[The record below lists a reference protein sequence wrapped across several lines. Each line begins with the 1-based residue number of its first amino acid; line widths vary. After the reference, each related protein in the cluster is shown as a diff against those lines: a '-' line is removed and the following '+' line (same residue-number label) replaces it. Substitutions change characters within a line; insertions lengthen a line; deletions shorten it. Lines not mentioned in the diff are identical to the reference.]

1 MMELKRRILDIIGG
15 ERCQYSEV
23 EESLLKDKL
32 SYCEDHLELQ
42 TIIAPGL
49 TEYRAY
55 ISLHYAETLYWALVR
70 GVQLDRPSGDL
81 VDLAMEHLDMV
92 TRIWGDYRVGSVER
106 SRMEEA
112 EVIRNQ
118 LLAEFDANH
127 GHTKESRNVA

>member
-42 TIIAPGL
+42 SIIAPGL

-55 ISLHYAETLYWALVR
+55 ISLHYVETLYWTLVR
-70 GVQLDRPSGDL
+70 EVQLDRPSGDL
-81 VDLAMEHLDMV
+81 VNLAMHLDMV

-112 EVIRNQ
+112 EMIRNRF
-118 LLAEFDANH
+118 LAEFDANH